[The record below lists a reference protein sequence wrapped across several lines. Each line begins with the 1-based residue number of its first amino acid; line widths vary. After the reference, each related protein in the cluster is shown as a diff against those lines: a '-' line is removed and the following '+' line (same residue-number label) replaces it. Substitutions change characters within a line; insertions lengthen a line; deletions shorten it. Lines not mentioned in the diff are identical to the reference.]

1 MKNAALILGFLLAV
15 MCLFPL
21 MAVMA
26 VMNSSTAAAAAQ
38 TCTPTAAAGVNTTV
52 GTMEWRAASKDT
64 THPLP
69 GQTPY
74 ATRVPTM
81 VDALNGSGAT
91 IVGFQQFQAP
101 KAHLFTK
108 RVHGHWALVN
118 STKNG
123 ASSTDNAIAYQPKLW
138 TPAASK
144 YVTIKDGTV
153 SVGLP
158 LVKFTSTSARG
169 AATVWVLNLNNP
181 TGPRQ
186 AAAAVTAEAKAAKT
200 IAATQLGVG
209 VVVLGNANDQGT
221 FKTTFVAQ
229 AGTGWTA
236 ANPTNNVVDWILGGP
251 GVAFSNTVV
260 DDAANDGA
268 RQFTDQPY
276 VYTGITL
283 PSPLLAAALGGL
295 APGANSIGD
304 GGGALS
310 GIPLAPVLVPAT
322 GGAKFGRY
330 ALDAQQYYNAQTI
343 ETIASR
349 RAGIQGAF
357 VAMMVA
363 LTESRLHSGESNGPS
378 QGVFMQTP
386 PGWGTPAQVNDLTYA
401 TNAFLD
407 HLAAVPNWR
416 TLAPWV
422 AAQDVQA
429 SGAGDP
435 TSDFYK
441 KHHLTYGYGGNYKQ
455 LADEAQTIVGSLAG
469 TVPTFGTGTNAGGC
483 TSAAGL
489 PAGAGPFVPNTTVA
503 YVGAYDPGTLM
514 SRMQAL
520 QAANGT
526 GRLDPF
532 FNAVTE
538 SWYRKCQQFVAIMSG
553 QPASG
558 AGFASA
564 AQGWATLVSRG
575 AAHPAGSVDGMAPPP
590 GAWLYYGH
598 DHVVIYLGNN
608 LVGGTDTWGQGTA
621 KIGPAVDVEKWLA
634 NQGGYIGWASPWG
647 H

>member
-1 MKNAALILGFLLAV
+1 MKQAALILGFPFAV

-38 TCTPTAAAGVNTTV
+38 TCTPNAATAVNATV
-52 GTMEWRAASKDT
+52 GTLEWRGASKDT

-69 GQTPY
+69 GQSPY
-74 ATRVPTM
+74 ATRVPAM
-81 VDALNGSGAT
+81 IDAINGSGAT
-91 IVGFQQFQAP
+91 IVGFQQFEGPQAR
-101 KAHLFTK
+101 LFSQ
-108 RVHGHWALVN
+108 RVHGHWALLN
-118 STKNG
+118 SKKNG

-138 TPAASK
+138 TPVATK
-144 YVTIKDGTV
+144 YVTIQDGSV
-153 SVGLP
+153 SVGSP
-158 LVKFTSTSARG
+158 LVKFTSTGAG
-169 AATVWVLNLNNP
+169 AASVWVLNLNNP
-181 TGPRQ
+181 TRPRQ
-186 AAAAVTAEAKAAKT
+186 AAATVTAEAKAAKT

-209 VVVLGNANDQGT
+209 VVVLGDANNQGT
-221 FKTTFVAQ
+221 FKTTFIAQ

-236 ANPTNNVVDWILGGP
+236 ANPTNSVVDWILGSP
-251 GVAFSNTVV
+251 GVTFSSTVV
-260 DDAANDGA
+260 DQATNDGA

-276 VYTGITL
+276 LYTGITL

-295 APGANSIGD
+295 APGAGPIGG
-304 GGGALS
+304 GGGALP
-310 GIPLAPVLVPAT
+310 GIPMAPVPVPST
-322 GGAKFGRY
+322 GGARFGRY
-330 ALDAQQYYNAQTI
+330 TLDAQQYFNAQTI
-343 ETIASR
+343 ETIATR

-363 LTESRLHSGESNGPS
+363 LTESRLHSGESNGAS

-401 TNAFLD
+401 TNTFLD
-407 HLAAVPNWR
+407 HLAAVPNWQ

-435 TSDFYK
+435 TSGFYK
-441 KHHLTYGYGGNYKQ
+441 NHHLTYGYGGNYKQ

-469 TVPTFGTGTNAGGC
+469 TVPTFGGATTAGGC
-483 TSAAGL
+483 TNPVEL

-503 YVGAYDPGTLM
+503 YVGPYDPGTLM

-532 FNAVTE
+532 FNAVTG
-538 SWYRKCQQFVAIMSG
+538 SWYRTCQQFVAIMSG

-564 AQGWATLVSRG
+564 AQGWATLLSRG

-621 KIGPAVDVEKWLA
+621 KIGPAADVEKWLA
-634 NQGGYIGWASPWG
+634 NQGGYIGWAPPWG